1 MEHVVLLDDA
11 GVAIDTADKATVHH
25 QTTPLHLAFSV
36 YVFNPAGELL
46 ITRRAVNK
54 QTWPGIWTNSCC
66 GHPQPGEPLAQA
78 VRRRLHHELALST
91 TAIDIVLP
99 RFRYRATM
107 PNGIVEN
114 EICPVFKTFTD
125 TDPTPN
131 STEVAESR
139 WTPWLQFTRD
149 VVSNRISVS
158 PWCRQQI
165 EQLSQLDPQPASWA
179 SAAADQLPPAA
190 Q

>member
-1 MEHVVLLDDA
+1 M
-11 GVAIDTADKATVHH
+11 AIDTADKATVHH
-25 QTTPLHLAFSV
+25 HATPLHLAFSL

-46 ITRRAVNK
+46 ITRRADTK
-54 QTWPGIWTNSCC
+54 PTWPGIWTNSCC
-66 GHPQPGEPLAQA
+66 GHPQPGEPLTHA
-78 VRRRLHHELALST
+78 VHRRLHHELALTT

-125 TDPTPN
+125 TDPTANP
-131 STEVAESR
+131 TEVAEYR
-139 WTPWLQFTRD
+139 WTNWPQFARD
-149 VVSNRISVS
+149 VLNNRMTVS

-165 EQLSQLDPQPASWA
+165 EQLSQLDHHPATWA
-179 SAAADQLPPAA
+179 NAATEQLPPAG